1 LLPDCITQ
9 DAKRVKQDEPA
20 QSAQPDKQPTP
31 QASTGQAGEASADAP
46 SGSDRK
52 LLPVT
57 LLSGFLGTGKTTLL
71 KQILQNKDNM
81 KIAVIVNDMGAIN
94 LDASEIKKHKL
105 IQEKEEM
112 VELQNGCICCTL
124 RGDLLKTVKRLS
136 DSDEEYDHLVIE
148 STGIAEPLPVAQT
161 FVMDVNGDGQFH
173 DDDQQMFSAGKQ
185 AEHAHGEGHAAGEE
199 GDTQLEVMDGEGAT
213 SKHDPLSDYARMDTL
228 VTVVDAFNVLGT
240 MSSIETLA
248 DRQRL
253 IGDEEADQEKS
264 AQLVAAGMAPS
275 SVVQLLLD
283 QIEFANVIL
292 LNKIDLIPK
301 RKRESVVAQV
311 QSLLRKLNPSAKVLV
326 PELPKFKDFDVSQI
340 LNTNLFDMEAA
351 QTSAG
356 WIAELQTP
364 MGRRMPAN
372 AGRFHLPLCTPCS
385 VTMLSACTAAASRT
399 RGPLLPGH
407 GQLRPSHQ
415 HATPPQ
421 SLAKHLMLGTQCT
434 DPSLSLSPSLPPQTL
449 PALQPPGHSRAPCS
463 NNSRARLCV
472 QLRRGCQPRP

>member
-1 LLPDCITQ
+1 MVRPFQ
-9 DAKRVKQDEPA
+9 AAGNAER
-20 QSAQPDKQPTP
+20 TP
-31 QASTGQAGEASADAP
+31 CGAAP
-46 SGSDRK
+46 G
-52 LLPVT
+52 LFTPVWRET
-57 LLSGFLGTGKTTLL
+57 V
-71 KQILQNKDNM
+71 
-81 KIAVIVNDMGAIN
+81 AVIVNDMGAIN

-264 AQLVAAGMAPS
+264 AQLVAAGMAPN
-275 SVVQLLLD
+275 Q
-283 QIEFANVIL
+283 A
-292 LNKIDLIPK
+292 
-301 RKRESVVAQV
+301 
-311 QSLLRKLNPSAKVLV
+311 
-326 PELPKFKDFDVSQI
+326 
-340 LNTNLFDMEAA
+340 
-351 QTSAG
+351 
-356 WIAELQTP
+356 
-364 MGRRMPAN
+364 PA
-372 AGRFHLPLCTPCS
+372 
-385 VTMLSACTAAASRT
+385 
-399 RGPLLPGH
+399 
-407 GQLRPSHQ
+407 HQ
-415 HATPPQ
+415 HSKRFEP
-421 SLAKHLMLGTQCT
+421 SGRETQ
-434 DPSLSLSPSLPPQTL
+434 PVVP
-449 PALQPPGHSRAPCS
+449 
-463 NNSRARLCV
+463 
-472 QLRRGCQPRP
+472 RR